1 MRILHLAKYYWPRS
15 GGMERVVQSLAE
27 GAANLG
33 PPGGGRGGR
42 GPRHGRGAPAASA
55 RRSPAPSRF
64 AALGSQEIA
73 PGYIAAAWKRAD
85 IIHVHHPHP
94 LADVACLLRA
104 GRTPVVVTQHADSR
118 RSVYRPRH
126 RDWCCVGRRRWWCR
140 AGRTSRSRTSWS
152 GWESK
157 VEVIPFGIDQTRWET
172 VPPPPPGAAPRA
184 IFIGRLVAYKGLD
197 ILLRALERVPD
208 LRLDIVGAG
217 PEGPRLRT
225 LAQALAIT
233 DRVRWYGEYP
243 DEDLPRRMAD
253 ADFLVLPSVTVE
265 EMFGLVVLEAM
276 AAGRPVITTALPS
289 AVREVNVP
297 GVTGLE
303 VPLRDVPALA
313 HALETLSHD
322 PARRRHDGRGGAAP
336 GDGAVHP
343 VGHGRAAHR
352 AVRADPKGQGGVAQN
367 RGCHIRRASPRVTR
381 NAGGR
386 SPKIRQ
392 RPLTTLAVNTPST
405 APMPVSLSQWRLS
418 LMRENAVPVAAV

>member
-15 GGMERVVQSLAE
+15 GGMERVVQGLAE

-33 PPGGGRGGR
+33 HQVEVVAVETIGRAGT
-42 GPRHGRGAPAASA
+42 AA
-55 RRSPAPSRF
+55 RQRSSVTRAFSL

-104 GRTPVVVTQHADSR
+104 RLTPVIVTQHADSGR
-118 RSVYRPRH
+118 AIYRPAARLVLRRAAAVVVPSRAH
-126 RDWCCVGRRRWWCR
+126 LALSNELVGH
-140 AGRTSRSRTSWS
+140 
-152 GWESK
+152 ESK
-157 VEVIPFGIDQTRWET
+157 VEVIPFGIDQRRWEM
-172 VPPPPPGAAPRA
+172 VPPPPPGAPPRA
-184 IFIGRLVAYKGLD
+184 IFIGRLVAYKGID

-208 LRLDIVGAG
+208 LRLDIVGSG
-217 PEGPRLRT
+217 PQGPRLRT
-225 LAQALAIT
+225 LAQALAVS

-265 EMFGLVVLEAM
+265 EMFGLVALEAM
-276 AAGRPVITTALPS
+276 AARRPVVTTAVPS

-313 HALETLSHD
+313 QALETLSRD
-322 PARRRHDGRGGAAP
+322 AAL
-336 GDGAVHP
+336 
-343 VGHGRAAHR
+343 
-352 AVRADPKGQGGVAQN
+352 
-367 RGCHIRRASPRVTR
+367 
-381 NAGGR
+381 
-386 SPKIRQ
+386 RQ
-392 RPLTTLAVNTPST
+392 RMGEAGRQRVLERFTQAAMAEQHVGLYERI
-405 APMPVSLSQWRLS
+405 LGD
-418 LMRENAVPVAAV
+418 RE

>member
-1 MRILHLAKYYWPRS
+1 MRILHLAKYDWPRS
-15 GGMERVVQSLAE
+15 GGMERVVQGLAE
-27 GAANLG
+27 GAAALG
-33 PPGGGRGGR
+33 HHVEVVAIEGR
-42 GPRHGRGAPAASA
+42 GPGGSAGRQ
-55 RRSPAPSRF
+55 RSSVTRAFSF

-118 RSVYRPRH
+118 RSVYRPATRLVLRRAAAVVVPSRAH
-126 RDWCCVGRRRWWCR
+126 LALSDELVGY
-140 AGRTSRSRTSWS
+140 
-152 GWESK
+152 ESK
-157 VEVIPFGIDQTRWET
+157 VEVIPFGIDESRWET
-172 VPPPPPGAAPRA
+172 VPPTPPGAPPRA

-197 ILLRALERVPD
+197 ILLRALERVPE
-208 LRLDIVGAG
+208 LRLDIVGSG

-253 ADFLVLPSVTVE
+253 ADFLVLPSVTVQ

-297 GVTGLE
+297 DETGLE

-313 HALETLSHD
+313 QALETLSRD
-322 PARRRHDGRGGAAP
+322 PDRRRAMGEAGRRRVAERFTQGAMAE
-336 GDGAVHP
+336 
-343 VGHGRAAHR
+343 R
-352 AVRADPKGQGGVAQN
+352 
-367 RGCHIRRASPRVTR
+367 HIELYERIV
-381 NAGGR
+381 
-386 SPKIRQ
+386 
-392 RPLTTLAVNTPST
+392 
-405 APMPVSLSQWRLS
+405 VSRKS
-418 LMRENAVPVAAV
+418 